1 MILRLP
7 TGMRFFPSRR
17 AVATE
22 AAREP
27 SSGSAASPMPRGSGV
42 APPLTDDAPP
52 ADGPADALPPGCGLT
67 VKWVDDQVHFAAG
80 VPVVYVQNHKA
91 ACTSMKFSLL
101 LSILP
106 EEQIS
111 DSALHWRGEG
121 PFARTLSACTA
132 AEVNEILGRP
142 AFTVV
147 RNPYPR
153 ILSAYL
159 NKVSLSQPE
168 GQAFYRRFFLQ
179 PTAEERIGFVDFL
192 RCVASDHP
200 RTCNPHFGPQ
210 YVNTLAHH
218 IDYDFI
224 GSIENTGA
232 IADYLRGHGVALE
245 PWIHHSTHAA
255 TLLETHFTGEAEA
268 LADAIFAEDFR
279 LFGYPRGLARAQ
291 EPPTRAERAPCRGVA
306 LAKFAAN
313 PEECAQPGT
322 REVEAMRRFERSR
335 DPAERR
341 AIAEDGVAFSDWRA
355 VKALAK
361 AMTEANV
368 LELAYPLLDRLTLL
382 LTAHMDHVPERLL
395 SAQGRT
401 LKRLREEILAR

>member
-7 TGMRFFPSRR
+7 TGIRFFSSRR

-22 AAREP
+22 PAREP
-27 SSGSAASPMPRGSGV
+27 SCDSAASRMSSSPGEV
-42 APPLTDDAPP
+42 PPLTGDAPP

-67 VKWVDDQVHFAAG
+67 VKQVDDQVHFAAG
-80 VPVVYVQNHKA
+80 LPVVYVQNYKA

-121 PFARTLSACTA
+121 PFARRLSACTA
-132 AEVNEILGRP
+132 AEIEEILGRP

-147 RNPYPR
+147 RNPYAR

-159 NKVSLSQPE
+159 DKVSLSQPQ

-179 PTAEERIGFVDFL
+179 PNAEERIGFVDFL

-200 RTCNPHFGPQ
+200 RTCDPHFGLQ

-224 GSIENTGA
+224 GSIEDTGA
-232 IADYLRGHGVALE
+232 IADYLRGHSVVLE

-255 TLLETHFTGEAEA
+255 ALLETHYSAEAEA
-268 LADAIFAEDFR
+268 LVDTIFAEDFR

-291 EPPTRAERAPCRGVA
+291 EPPTRAERAPRRGVA
-306 LAKFAAN
+306 LADFAAN
-313 PEECAQPGT
+313 PEGCAQPGT

-335 DPAERR
+335 KPAERR
-341 AIAEDGVAFSDWRA
+341 AIAEDGVTFSDWRA
-355 VKALAK
+355 VKALAN
-361 AMTEANV
+361 AMIEANA
-368 LELAYPLLDRLTLL
+368 LDLAHPLLDRLTLL
-382 LTAHMDHVPERLL
+382 LTAHMD
-395 SAQGRT
+395 
-401 LKRLREEILAR
+401 